1 MAVFRLPGLARPNRG
16 INHVLSYGQSL
27 SNGWEGSPAL
37 TRQPR
42 LDTLMFGESV
52 RPASENAASWD
63 PVGGPA
69 FCPLRATV
77 QQHWGGPVMPPDL
90 VAAMPP
96 RDALLG
102 ETVLE
107 AALNHWRARMGTDA
121 DPGWQLLGSAC
132 GVGGRPIEAL
142 SRGADPELFNRLRD
156 CVRGA
161 RSLATATGRSYRIV
175 AIILMQGEHNN
186 FAVGGTLDKERYGG
200 LMRRLYAD
208 IVDEVVRGIAGQDL
222 APALFTY
229 QTGGKHATGTNSIPQ
244 AQLET
249 SLSLP
254 GCFMAGPCYPMPTK
268 IDHLDANGYRWLGA
282 QFGKVM
288 HRVLSLGEAWRPLHP
303 VAAVR
308 DGNAVRLSFHVPH
321 PPLAWGRPYVGH
333 RATDV
338 PDRGFAMFDGAG
350 EVPISDVAL
359 TGPTELRIAAARPL
373 CPGVRVQYASAAR
386 GGHGCLHDSDPT
398 VSDDV
403 YEYALGRGHWPTA
416 NISELVGRPY
426 PLVNWCVAFTIDAG

>member
-1 MAVFRLPGLARPNRG
+1 MAVFRLAGLARPNWD

-37 TRQPR
+37 TQQPR
-42 LDTLMFGESV
+42 PDTLMFGDSV
-52 RPASENAASWD
+52 RPVSENAASWE

-69 FCPLRATV
+69 FRPLRATV
-77 QQHWGGPVMPPDL
+77 QQHWGGPVMTADA
-90 VAAMPP
+90 VAAMPL

-107 AALNHWRARMGTDA
+107 GALDHWRARMGA
-121 DPGWQLLGSAC
+121 DGGRLLGSAC

-161 RSLATATGRSYRIV
+161 RARANAEGKTYGIA

-186 FAVGGTLDKERYGG
+186 FAVGGTSDQASYAG

-208 IVDEVVRGIAGQDL
+208 IVDDVVRGVAGQDL

-229 QTGGKHATGTNSIPQ
+229 QTGGLHATETNSIPQ

-288 HRVLSLGEAWRPLHP
+288 HTVLSLGDAWRPLHP
-303 VAAVR
+303 VAAAR
-308 DGNAVRLSFHVPH
+308 DGDAVRLVFHVPH
-321 PPLAWGRPYVGH
+321 PPLAWGRPYVKQS
-333 RATDV
+333 ASDI
-338 PDRGFAMFDGAG
+338 PDRGFALFDGDG
-350 EVPISDVAL
+350 EVPISEFL
-359 TGPTELRIAAARPL
+359 LIGPTELRIAAARPL
-373 CPGVRVQYASAAR
+373 RGAVRVRYASAAR

-398 VSDDV
+398 VADEV
-403 YEYALGRGHWPTA
+403 YEYAPGRGHWPTA
-416 NISELVGRPY
+416 EIPEMIGKPY
-426 PLVNWCVAFTIDAG
+426 PLMNWCVAFTIDVV